1 MYYRPDTGEK
11 FQTHSEIRASFSSGD
26 IVVLFLDVI
35 TDEDLTD
42 RGVFPLANATEPY
55 TEPDQIAVALEPEL
69 VDGVWTQ
76 MWNVRAATQEELD
89 ARAAAA
95 KALVPQQV
103 TRRQARQA
111 LLLNGLLDQV
121 PEKIATISDA
131 TERGLAQIEWEDSQV
146 FERNRPLLISIG
158 TAIGLDSDGLDALF
172 VQAAGL

>member
-1 MYYRPDTGEK
+1 MYFKPETGEI
-11 FQTHSEIRASFSSGD
+11 FTAHSEIRASMPNVIFPA
-26 IVVLFLDVI
+26 IV
-35 TDEDLTD
+35 TDEDLAYAQ
-42 RGVFPLANATEPY
+42 VYPLAYERPEVGA
-55 TEPDQIAVALEPEL
+55 DQIAEPVAVEN

-121 PEKIATISDA
+121 PTKIALISDP

-172 VQAAGL
+172 TQATGL